1 MAAKNKE
8 DLFCLLEPFFLISL
22 KNFITEKKIPKFTTA
37 SAIGIKM
44 LAIEVLLVN
53 SVPIIA
59 NKMIITRADSLAFGT
74 TSPRTSPI
82 SFDSPDF

>member
-1 MAAKNKE
+1 
-8 DLFCLLEPFFLISL
+8 
-22 KNFITEKKIPKFTTA
+22 
-37 SAIGIKM
+37 M

-82 SFDSPDF
+82 SFDSPDFWKPSAFECYLRKHVIKSTVIIKLYTKL